1 MSDVSQQLTHAYR
14 QQVEHYNR
22 IRDLVL
28 RQAQV
33 MENNPDP
40 GAVLTICRQVEDLM
54 SDIAVIERAIEPAKD
69 LWANQPADP
78 DGELD
83 GVLRSIEEMIQEIA
97 SAQELVQQ
105 KLLEYVRQEKQRS
118 DAARASMMAGRA
130 RTLYRAG

>member
-1 MSDVSQQLTHAYR
+1 MSDVSRQLTHAYH

-33 MENNPDP
+33 MESNPDP
-40 GAVLTICRQVEDLM
+40 GAVLTICREVEDLM
-54 SDIAVIERAIEPAKD
+54 GEIAVIERAIEPAKD
-69 LWANQPADP
+69 LWSAEPTDP

-83 GVLRSIEEMIQEIA
+83 VALKSIEEMIQEIA
-97 SAQELVQQ
+97 STQELVQQ
-105 KLLEYVRQEKQRS
+105 KLLEYVRQEKERS
-118 DAARASMMAGRA
+118 DAARASMVASRA